1 MRLDSIVLLAAPTVR
16 SQAYAQALAA
26 HSLLPQQVIILG
38 DEDPS
43 ASGGAASLRSWQ
55 DVMLPDPAESLST
68 TCRRAGIPVRQCVAR
83 DVNAEEVSNVIRET
97 AADVVIYSGHG
108 GQIVSSSVLALGS
121 QFLHL
126 HSGWLP
132 EYRGSTTIYYALLNG
147 ELPGVTALILDRTI
161 DTGPIVARRRYPR
174 PPSGL
179 DIDRVYDAAIRADLL
194 VRVMQDYVKSG
205 RLTIIEHQRPTEG
218 MVYYVIHPVLKHVA
232 ILSLDRGA
240 S

>member
-1 MRLDSIVLLAAPTVR
+1 MRLKRVVLLAAQTVR
-16 SQAYAQALAA
+16 SQAYVQALVA
-26 HSLLPQQVIILG
+26 SELFPEQVIILG
-38 DEDPS
+38 AEEPS
-43 ASGGAASLRSWQ
+43 TPACKASLRSWRE
-55 DVMLPDPAESLST
+55 VMLPDPTESLSI
-68 TCRRAGIPVRQCVAR
+68 TCGRADIPVRRCVAR

-97 AADVVIYSGHG
+97 AADVVIYSGYG

-132 EYRGSTTIYYALLNG
+132 EYRGSTTLYYALLNG

-161 DTGPIVARRRYPR
+161 DTGPIVGRRHYPH

-179 DIDRVYDAAIRADLL
+179 DLDLVYDAAIRADLL
-194 VRVMQDYVKSG
+194 VHVIQNYVKSG
-205 RLTIIEHQRPTEG
+205 RLTIVEHQRPDEG

-232 ILSLDRGA
+232 ILSLDHGT